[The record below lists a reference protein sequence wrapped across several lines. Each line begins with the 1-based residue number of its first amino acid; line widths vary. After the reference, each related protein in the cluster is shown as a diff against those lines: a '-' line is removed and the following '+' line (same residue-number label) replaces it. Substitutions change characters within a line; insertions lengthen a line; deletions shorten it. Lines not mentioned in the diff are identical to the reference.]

1 MTAAARPTQVEGTV
15 IHDLGDDDRPALLC
29 SDLHV
34 PVDGGKVYDLL
45 VAITEAAVAQQT
57 RLFLLGDLFD
67 SYVSP
72 AQLRVGVYRQVA
84 ELLRSATDAGVDL
97 WILHGNRDFL
107 LGPEF
112 ARATGGRVVA
122 GGIRCRLAR
131 RSSLLLHGDELCQR
145 DVPYQRAKRWLR
157 WGPTRWLARRL
168 PLSLAMWVAERARR
182 RSQMVIQQGDQARF
196 APTLGAVDN
205 AFATGCEQLVFGHI
219 HCAGRGRF
227 AGGEHPG
234 DYLVLPAFDQEG
246 VGLFAAG
253 EDLRFVRVA
262 AAGKGLDPVPD
273 PEPRTFE

>member
-1 MTAAARPTQVEGTV
+1 MAAALSGQVEGTV
-15 IHDLGDDDRPALLC
+15 IHDLGEDDRPALLC

-34 PVDGGKVYDLL
+34 PIDGGQVYDLL
-45 VAITEAAVAQQT
+45 VSITAAAVAEKA

-84 ELLRSATDAGVDL
+84 EALRSATDAGVDL

-107 LGPEF
+107 IGSEF
-112 ARATGGRVVA
+112 GKATGGHVVA
-122 GGIRCRLAR
+122 GGIRCRLAS
-131 RSSLLLHGDELCQR
+131 RSTLLLHGDELCQR

-182 RSQMVIQQGDQARF
+182 RSQRVTQQGDPARF

-227 AGGEHPG
+227 VAGQHPG
-234 DYLVLPAFDQEG
+234 DYLVLPAFDQGG

-253 EDLRFVRVA
+253 EEIRFVQVETAGRGLRPVA
-262 AAGKGLDPVPD
+262 DPD
-273 PEPRTFE
+273 PRTFE

>member
-1 MTAAARPTQVEGTV
+1 MTATLPMQVEGTV

-34 PVDGGKVYDLL
+34 PVDGGPVYDLL
-45 VAITEAAVAQQT
+45 VAITEAAVAQKT

-84 ELLRSATDAGVDL
+84 DLLRSATDAGVDL
-97 WILHGNRDFL
+97 WVLHGNRDFL

-112 ARATGGRVVA
+112 GRATGGQVVA
-122 GGIRCRLAR
+122 GGVRCRLAG

-182 RSQMVIQQGDQARF
+182 RSQMVVQQGDQARF
-196 APTLGAVDN
+196 APTLGAVDG

-219 HCAGRGRF
+219 HRAGRGRF

-234 DYLVLPAFDQEG
+234 DYLVLPAFDQAG
-246 VGLFAAG
+246 VGLLAAG
-253 EDLRFVRVA
+253 DAIGFVRVA
-262 AAGKGLDPVPD
+262 PGGPGLDPVPD
-273 PEPRTFE
+273 PDPRTFE